1 MVMVEN
7 VWECREEEM
16 TLLPEAVGAGMWKPE
31 YEFPGMHCSQ
41 AHTARHALPGTARHA
56 QLGMHCQVL
65 QGMHCKACTAPPRQS
80 QAELPCSTTPTCM
93 QQYPR
98 PHSTYKKYQH
108 AIKYPYEGSTHT
120 QCLQIVPPCST
131 HSQAVSSNQAY
142 ICSTCHS
149 D

>member
-1 MVMVEN
+1 MSVVVIVMVMVVKVVGGIMLEDENLRKWKEMVSVLMVMVMVMALVMVVVMVMVEN

-65 QGMHCKACTAPPRQS
+65 QGMHCT
-80 QAELPCSTTPTCM
+80 TTPK
-93 QQYPR
+93 
-98 PHSTYKKYQH
+98 S
-108 AIKYPYEGSTHT
+108 G
-120 QCLQIVPPCST
+120 
-131 HSQAVSSNQAY
+131 
-142 ICSTCHS
+142 
-149 D
+149 